1 MKKLFASAAFL
12 FALMFALPLGA
23 SALTVGGVAYDH
35 SMWCDIVTG
44 GFGQIRDV
52 NLSNDDGQTANL
64 LGTSGTGILCYGYW
78 YNSDLGIAKSKQ
90 VGAGQSVNGGSS
102 ATVLKSAWQAEN
114 INTGVGFQ
122 GTLQSPYRGIS
133 RSIDQDVYSPDWQPK
148 YTNLVWSFFLLK
160 NSVSAQI
167 NGLDSSDASQ
177 ARVVITGTGL
187 PNATSY
193 GSSGTYKK
201 SGTTSVDDTVNYG
214 HYYASVYIPNA
225 DKYNVT
231 YSVYYVRGD
240 KYSANNNDI
249 NTYNYTGS
257 GSFSTPSYYIESG
270 GQFKVVVTVQKK
282 GTVIVDMY
290 KGTGV
295 TESYGGK
302 PFNLY
307 NASGSCLGQASTD
320 SGGYAYFHNLPY
332 GAYTFRPAST
342 PADCYYD
349 PTSVNVT
356 LNSDLVTGKITLY
369 RSTGTLKIN
378 YTTEDGLNLGDV
390 RFTVTDPNGS
400 TGNYYT
406 DSGGHISIDPAITG
420 TYRIQQVSAPNGY
433 ERYLDTAT
441 VTVSRSS
448 TTTVTFY
455 NPILYD
461 FAVSL
466 SAPSTVEQMQPL
478 TATAVFRNNSPK
490 SATGV
495 PVQIGFNGS
504 LVYSD
509 AISIP
514 AYGSVTKTVSLD
526 TSSVGA
532 KTLWASV
539 NENGAKNE
547 TNMADNYAS
556 QTITITT
563 STNLRIQFI
572 TPNSEYREDT
582 DVLSS
587 YRVYNDGYNDI
598 TPGNSLSVRLSV
610 SYAQNGVSKSVA
622 VPDKDAAVIPYGG
635 DNIVYFKWHVPDG
648 TAGLSFKLTATVNAA
663 VNVDEKNYADDTATV
678 YRIIE
683 ESPYSETPDTRY
695 EASQP
700 GGWSEVS
707 APSEYETSGTWSE
720 WSYVNGAFV
729 KKTYGV
735 GISLASAPAITPDS
749 SLPSA
754 VYENGQWNIKSGYG
768 FSLALAPALASIGG
782 TSYPSSDAYTAIQ
795 RTNSLF
801 PEFSY
806 STAANQYRT
815 LQLVSGVFQF
825 FTNSYAAGKRL
836 HYIPVWYPNGSYTVS
851 CSLYDLWTPAGM
863 LSASINS
870 NPFNID
876 GSLYDDYY
884 VGGKP

>member
-23 SALTVGGVAYDH
+23 SALTVDGVAYDH

-44 GFGQIRDV
+44 GFGKIRDV

-64 LGTSGTGILCYGYW
+64 LGASGTGIPCYGYW
-78 YNSDLGIAKSKQ
+78 YNSGLGITKSKQ

-114 INTGVGFQ
+114 LNTGVGYQ

-133 RSIDQDVYSPDWQPK
+133 RSIDQDLSSPGWQPK

-167 NGLDSSDASQ
+167 NGLDDSDASQ
-177 ARVVITGTGL
+177 AKVVITGSGL
-187 PNATSY
+187 PNSTSY

-201 SGTTSVDDTVNYG
+201 SGTTSIGDTVNYG

-225 DKYNVT
+225 DKYTVT
-231 YSVYYVRGD
+231 YCVYYVRGD
-240 KYSANNNDI
+240 KYSVNNN
-249 NTYNYTGS
+249 NMTTYSYNGS

-282 GTVIVDMY
+282 GTVIVDLY
-290 KGTGV
+290 KGAGV
-295 TESYGGK
+295 TESYAGK

-307 NASGSCLGQASTD
+307 NASGVCLGQASTD
-320 SGGYAYFHNLPY
+320 SGGYAYFYNLPY
-332 GAYTFRPAST
+332 GTYTFKPAST

-349 PTSVNVT
+349 PTAVTVT
-356 LNSDLVTGKITLY
+356 LSSDSVTGKITLY

-378 YTTEDGLNLGDV
+378 YTTEDGLSLGSV
-390 RFTVTDPNGS
+390 HFTVTDPNGS
-400 TGNYYT
+400 AGNYYT
-406 DSGGHISIDPAITG
+406 DSGGHITIDPAITG
-420 TYRIQQVSAPNGY
+420 TYQIKQVSVPNGY
-433 ERYLDTAT
+433 QQYTGIAT
-441 VTVSRSS
+441 ITVSRSA

-490 SATGV
+490 AANSV
-495 PVQIGFNGS
+495 PVQIGFGGA

-514 AYGSVTKTVSLD
+514 AYGSVTKNVSLD
-526 TSSVGA
+526 TAAVGS

-539 NENGAKNE
+539 NETGAKNE
-547 TNMADNYAS
+547 SNMSDNYAS

-563 STNLRIQFI
+563 STNLRIQFLM
-572 TPNSEYREDT
+572 PNSEYRENT
-582 DVLSS
+582 DVVSC
-587 YRVYNDGYNDI
+587 YRVYNDGYSDM
-598 TPGNSLSVRLSV
+598 TPGSGLSVRLSV
-610 SYAQNGVSKSVA
+610 SYAQNGVSKSISVS
-622 VPDKDAAVIPYGG
+622 DKDAVVIPYGG
-635 DNIVYFKWHVPDG
+635 DNIVYFKWHIPDG
-648 TAGLSFKLTATVNAA
+648 TAGLSFRLTTTVNADGTI
-663 VNVDEKNYADDTATV
+663 DEKNYADDTATV
-678 YRIIE
+678 DRTVE

-695 EASQP
+695 ETSQP

-707 APSEYETSGTWSE
+707 APSEYATTGTWSE
-720 WSYVNGAFV
+720 WSYVNGSFV
-729 KKTYGV
+729 KQTYGI
-735 GISLASAPAITPDS
+735 GISSASAPSVTPDS
-749 SLPSA
+749 SSPSA

-768 FSLALAPALASIGG
+768 FSLALAPALASVNG

-795 RTNSLF
+795 RSNSLF
-801 PEFSY
+801 PEFFY

-825 FTNSYAAGKRL
+825 FTNSYANGKRL

-863 LSASINS
+863 LSASLNS
-870 NPFNID
+870 NSFNID